1 MIKKIDLYLLRSFL
15 ILLVMTFLICAFIL
29 LMQLFWR
36 QLNDLVGKGI
46 EMMIIFEFFFYGFLS
61 IVPLALPLAILLA
74 SLMTFG
80 NLGEKFELTAMK
92 ASGISLFRIM
102 LPLVICVIGISIAAF
117 FFSDRIYPM
126 SNTRLWTLIFSLRQK
141 SPELEIPVGEFYSG
155 IEGYNLYV
163 RAKDK
168 NMLKEMMIYD
178 FSSGFNNTTVMVA
191 DSGYIKFTE
200 DKKYLILSLF
210 SGESFENLKQQRRS
224 YSAGIPY
231 RRETFGSKEIL
242 IDFDSEFNRYDESIL
257 DGQSVT
263 KNVMRLYHDIDSI
276 EQVVN
281 LRASSQAYDLISRN
295 YLGREYPAEEATF
308 PHTDIL
314 SPDSI
319 FATMKRSEMLRVA
332 EQAKNA
338 VQMRQQEINSN
349 ELFLYESS
357 NQLMR
362 HSTEFH
368 RRFTLPFACF
378 IFFFIGAPLGAIIRK
393 GGLGM
398 PVVASVLMF
407 IIYYMIETTGY
418 KMAREGLWEPF
429 AGMWLSSSVLLP
441 VGIFLTYKAAVDA
454 QLFRSEHYMLI
465 WNKLQARAESILKR
479 KV

>member
-1 MIKKIDLYLLRSFL
+1 
-15 ILLVMTFLICAFIL
+15 
-29 LMQLFWR
+29 
-36 QLNDLVGKGI
+36 
-46 EMMIIFEFFFYGFLS
+46 
-61 IVPLALPLAILLA
+61 
-74 SLMTFG
+74 
-80 NLGEKFELTAMK
+80 
-92 ASGISLFRIM
+92 
-102 LPLVICVIGISIAAF
+102 
-117 FFSDRIYPM
+117 
-126 SNTRLWTLIFSLRQK
+126 
-141 SPELEIPVGEFYSG
+141 
-155 IEGYNLYV
+155 
-163 RAKDK
+163 
-168 NMLKEMMIYD
+168 
-178 FSSGFNNTTVMVA
+178 
-191 DSGYIKFTE
+191 
-200 DKKYLILSLF
+200 
-210 SGESFENLKQQRRS
+210 
-224 YSAGIPY
+224 
-231 RRETFGSKEIL
+231 
-242 IDFDSEFNRYDESIL
+242 
-257 DGQSVT
+257 
-263 KNVMRLYHDIDSI
+263 MRLYHDIDSI

-295 YLGREYPAEEATF
+295 YLGREYAAEEATF
-308 PHTDIL
+308 PHTGIL